1 MGNVQPLS
9 RTRKVRGRSDEANE
23 ESFESAAANPG
34 FRVSVPDLDGYAN
47 FEDLSL
53 SEEKEKLE
61 KTPLLIASSPPRLER
76 PVDLESTSKVDEP
89 RTEHVPQEEKLDLDE
104 DEKKL
109 TSSASEL
116 RQIGSGPFRRFK
128 YSSLIPYDDDL
139 KRREF
144 KQWVRARVQTSGKNG
159 FRISFEKRASDRIG
173 VVFTPLNAW
182 ASDADSN
189 MKALCSAVAQAE
201 SCMNRP
207 AIAQSK
213 PFDSRLT
220 ILAKKLVLDGV
231 EYVFLINVPQG
242 SKLVVAMKEITYKIL
257 SQIYH
262 NCQMYIARDAVAY
275 GFEFLANRPGFAELD
290 SRKINNVILRAIM
303 CEVTELQDQEYDV
316 HRLADDGPMLE
327 KLTGNVIESVSS
339 A

>member
-9 RTRKVRGRSDEANE
+9 RTRKVRDRSDEANA
-23 ESFESAAANPG
+23 ESFESAAANAG
-34 FRVSVPDLDGYAN
+34 FRVSVPDLDGYAS

-61 KTPLLIASSPPRLER
+61 RTPLLIASSPPRLER

-144 KQWVRARVQTSGKNG
+144 KQWVRACTDFGKE
-159 FRISFEKRASDRIG
+159 R
-173 VVFTPLNAW
+173 
-182 ASDADSN
+182 
-189 MKALCSAVAQAE
+189 
-201 SCMNRP
+201 
-207 AIAQSK
+207 
-213 PFDSRLT
+213 
-220 ILAKKLVLDGV
+220 
-231 EYVFLINVPQG
+231 
-242 SKLVVAMKEITYKIL
+242 
-257 SQIYH
+257 
-262 NCQMYIARDAVAY
+262 
-275 GFEFLANRPGFAELD
+275 
-290 SRKINNVILRAIM
+290 
-303 CEVTELQDQEYDV
+303 LQDLIRE
-316 HRLADDGPMLE
+316 ASE
-327 KLTGNVIESVSS
+327 
-339 A
+339 